1 MTDIKIIYEDT
12 SLLVINKPAGLLI
25 HTTTSK
31 RASTEET
38 LVNWL
43 ISKYPDIRKVGENA
57 LRPGIVHRLDKDT
70 SGVMVIAKNQETF
83 EYLKSQF
90 QNGLIAKTYRALIF
104 GSPKNDTGVIE
115 GVISLKPGTTK
126 HTVHKGKM
134 PKPAVTEYRVLE
146 RFENVSFI
154 EVYPK
159 TGRTHQ
165 VRVHLASIYHP
176 VLGDKLYG
184 SKTSKKLFIP
194 KLNRQ
199 MLHAYKIEF
208 ESPNG
213 KKLMLTA
220 DQPEDFEAV
229 LQYFRKTPKLQ

>member
-31 RASTEET
+31 RANTEET
-38 LVNWL
+38 LVNCL
-43 ISKYPDIRKVGENA
+43 VSKYPDIRKVGENA

-70 SGVMVIAKNQETF
+70 SGVIVIAKNQETF

-159 TGRTHQ
+159 TC
-165 VRVHLASIYHP
+165 
-176 VLGDKLYG
+176 
-184 SKTSKKLFIP
+184 KKLFIP